1 MINANDDNI
10 DNKKS
15 FDAYANESKI
25 FDITMKYEKE
35 MNKLMFKTILIED
48 SKKKIYCSLFSFEF
62 LNKIE
67 LLSYNTAQEIF
78 YQICDYL
85 DVNEKLKIKN
95 FIVFHASKATLTI
108 TINSRKFKQLNFGIK
123 IWRFRLLDTVDK
135 LNKKN
140 EELAKRLSALEEIVF
155 NKKIEITKKE
165 DKAQFFDKIENLTNS
180 EKNKLIQVILVI
192 LFFYKMK
199 NSHKL
204 SWLLH
209 KNI

>member
-67 LLSYNTAQEIF
+67 LLSLYHTTQEIF

-95 FIVFHASKATLTI
+95 SIVFHASKATLTI
-108 TINSRKFKQLNFGIK
+108 PINSRKFKQLNFELKYEDSDLVEI
-123 IWRFRLLDTVDK
+123 LLDTVDK

-140 EELAKRLSALEEIVF
+140 EEFEKRLSALEEIVF
-155 NKKIEITKKE
+155 NKKKEITKKE

-180 EKNKLIQVILVI
+180 ENKRAHSK
-192 LFFYKMK
+192 YYSSTK
-199 NSHKL
+199 
-204 SWLLH
+204 
-209 KNI
+209 